1 MEFRSKIEQGLKD
14 AIKNKDNIK
23 VSTYRMLLA
32 AIKNKEVEKIR
43 PLTEEEFFSIVRSS
57 IKQRLE
63 SIEGFKKGNR
73 QDLIEKEEK
82 ELEHLKE
89 LLPASLSEEQLVKEI
104 DEAIVSLEVTGKK
117 DMGKVIKFLLGKYP
131 GRIDGKVLSELV
143 LKRLSSI

>member
-1 MEFRSKIEQGLKD
+1 MEFKFKIEQGLKD
-14 AIKNKDNIK
+14 AIKNRDTTK

-43 PLTEEEFFSIVRSS
+43 PITEEEFFSIVRSS
-57 IKQRLE
+57 VKQRLE

-82 ELEHLKE
+82 ELELLKE

-104 DEAIVSLEVTGKK
+104 DEAILSLEVTGKK

-143 LKRLSSI
+143 LKRLSSK

>member
-1 MEFRSKIEQGLKD
+1 MEFKSGIEQGLKD
-14 AIKNKDNIK
+14 AIKSRDTVK

-43 PLTEEEFFSIVRSS
+43 PITEEEFFSVVRSS
-57 IKQRLE
+57 VKQRLE

-82 ELEHLKE
+82 ELELLKE
-89 LLPASLSEEQLVKEI
+89 LLPTSLSEEELTREI
-104 DEAIVSLEVTGKK
+104 DEAISNLGITGKK

-143 LKRLSSI
+143 LKRLSS

>member
-1 MEFRSKIEQGLKD
+1 MEFKSRIEQGLKD
-14 AIKNKDNIK
+14 AIKNRDTVK

-43 PLTEEEFFSIVRSS
+43 PITEEEFFSIVRSS
-57 IKQRLE
+57 VKQRLE

-73 QDLIEKEEK
+73 KDLIEKEEK
-82 ELEHLKE
+82 ELELLKE
-89 LLPASLSEEQLVKEI
+89 LLPASMSEEELIKEI
-104 DEAIVSLEVTGKK
+104 DEAIVNLQATGKQ

-143 LKRLSSI
+143 LKRLSSK

>member
-1 MEFRSKIEQGLKD
+1 MEFKSKIEQGLKD
-14 AIKNKDNIK
+14 AIKNRDTTK

-43 PLTEEEFFSIVRSS
+43 PITEEEFFSIVRSS
-57 IKQRLE
+57 VKQRLE

-82 ELEHLKE
+82 ELELLKE

-104 DEAIVSLEVTGKK
+104 DEAILSLEVTGKK

-143 LKRLSSI
+143 LKRLSSK

>member
-1 MEFRSKIEQGLKD
+1 MEFKFRIEQGLKE
-14 AIKNKDNIK
+14 AIKGKDTIK

-43 PLTEEEFFSIVRSS
+43 EITEEEFFSLVRSS

-73 QDLIEKEEK
+73 YDLVEKEEK
-82 ELEHLKE
+82 EIEILKE
-89 LLPASLSEEQLVKEI
+89 LLPESLSEAELIKEI
-104 DEAIVSLEVTGKK
+104 DEAIASLNVTGKK
-117 DMGKVIKFLLGKYP
+117 DMGKVIKFLLGKFP

-143 LKRLSSI
+143 LKRLSSR

>member
-1 MEFRSKIEQGLKD
+1 MEFKFRIEQGLKE
-14 AIKNKDNIK
+14 AIKGKDTIK

-43 PLTEEEFFSIVRSS
+43 EITEEEFFSLVRSS

-73 QDLIEKEEK
+73 YDLVEKEEK
-82 ELEHLKE
+82 EIEILKE
-89 LLPASLSEEQLVKEI
+89 LLPESLSEAELIKEI
-104 DEAIVSLEVTGKK
+104 DEAIASLNVTGKK
-117 DMGKVIKFLLGKYP
+117 DMGKVIKFLLGKFP

-143 LKRLSSI
+143 LKRLSSG

>member
-1 MEFRSKIEQGLKD
+1 MEFKSKIEQGLKD
-14 AIKNKDNIK
+14 AIKNRDTVK

-43 PLTEEEFFSIVRSS
+43 PITEEEFFSIVRSS
-57 IKQRLE
+57 VKQRLE

-82 ELEHLKE
+82 ELELLKE
-89 LLPASLSEEQLVKEI
+89 LLPASMSEEELIKEI
-104 DEAIVSLEVTGKK
+104 DEAIVNLQATGKQ

-143 LKRLSSI
+143 LKRLSSK

>member
-1 MEFRSKIEQGLKD
+1 MEFKSKIEQGLKE
-14 AIKNKDNIK
+14 AIKNRDTLK

-43 PLTEEEFFSIVRSS
+43 NLTEDEFYSIVRSS

-73 QDLIEKEEK
+73 HDLVEKEEK
-82 ELEHLKE
+82 EIEILKE
-89 LLPASLSEEQLVKEI
+89 LLPETLSEVELIKEI
-104 DEAIVSLEVTGKK
+104 DEAIVSLNVTGKK
-117 DMGKVIKFLLGKYP
+117 DMGKVIKFLLGKFP

-143 LKRLSSI
+143 LKRLSSG

>member
-1 MEFRSKIEQGLKD
+1 MEFKSKIEQGLKD
-14 AIKNKDNIK
+14 AIKNRDTTK

-57 IKQRLE
+57 VKQRLE

-82 ELEHLKE
+82 ELELLKE

-104 DEAIVSLEVTGKK
+104 DEAILSLEVTGKK

-143 LKRLSSI
+143 LKRLSSK

>member
-1 MEFRSKIEQGLKD
+1 MEFKSRIEQGLKD
-14 AIKNKDNIK
+14 AIKSRDTVK

-43 PLTEEEFFSIVRSS
+43 PITEEEFFSVVRSS
-57 IKQRLE
+57 VKQRLE

-82 ELEHLKE
+82 ELELLKE
-89 LLPASLSEEQLVKEI
+89 LLPTSLSEEELTREI
-104 DEAIVSLEVTGKK
+104 DEAISNLGITGKK

-143 LKRLSSI
+143 LKRLSS

>member
-1 MEFRSKIEQGLKD
+1 MEFKSRIEQGLKE
-14 AIKNKDNIK
+14 AIKNRDTLR
-23 VSTYRMLLA
+23 VSTYRMLLT

-43 PLTEEEFFSIVRSS
+43 EITEDEFFSIVRSS

-73 QDLIEKEEK
+73 SDLVEKEEK
-82 ELEHLKE
+82 EIEILKE
-89 LLPASLSEEQLVKEI
+89 LLPETLSEEELLKEI
-104 DEAIVSLEVTGKK
+104 DEAIASLNVTGKK

-143 LKRLSSI
+143 LKRLSTG